1 MIFTALEP
9 LLTHL
14 DRHDPGELVGVY
26 LYGSASTGT
35 VRPDSDIDVLAVTSR
50 SLDQEERTAL
60 VDLLLRT
67 SGWRGHAGTFPEAA
81 DRRPIDFTCVVLGGL
96 QPLTPW
102 LSHDFQY
109 GEWHR
114 AELVAGEIPGPAAD
128 PDTIVVLATALASH
142 QLLRGAKLRRVLPQI
157 PGDLLRTALVDNAM
171 GLLGEVGDDQR
182 NVLLGLARTLTTI
195 ATGTILA
202 KDEAARTVAGEL
214 EGSQRQLLL
223 RAREEYLGR
232 QVAERTTGAAAA
244 KALAEELVTRI
255 RRAAGVR

>member
-1 MIFTALEP
+1 M
-9 LLTHL
+9 
-14 DRHDPGELVGVY
+14 
-26 LYGSASTGT
+26 
-35 VRPDSDIDVLAVTSR
+35 
-50 SLDQEERTAL
+50 
-60 VDLLLRT
+60 
-67 SGWRGHAGTFPEAA
+67 
-81 DRRPIDFTCVVLGGL
+81 
-96 QPLTPW
+96 
-102 LSHDFQY
+102 
-109 GEWHR
+109 
-114 AELVAGEIPGPAAD
+114 AGEIPGPAAD